1 MKNFWQIVVGI
12 LVMAFLVINWNMAK
26 EKEISFSEQIST
38 VFQDNQKV
46 SDEYSKK
53 LYAANKPFSDSL
65 KSYVNSCNDENVNFS
80 DLVAKAQ
87 TLQKETVKAYNATKG
102 LPLPKGLTIAE
113 RNKLISERDHYLY
126 VHEQIANLMEQSA
139 AAMLLGIN
147 DIEYYE
153 AVGQRLIYLSQA
165 I

>member
-1 MKNFWQIVVGI
+1 M
-12 LVMAFLVINWNMAK
+12 
-26 EKEISFSEQIST
+26 
-38 VFQDNQKV
+38 
-46 SDEYSKK
+46 
-53 LYAANKPFSDSL
+53 
-65 KSYVNSCNDENVNFS
+65 NSCNDENVNFS

-87 TLQKETVKAYNATKG
+87 TLQKETVKAYNATNG
-102 LPLPKGLTIAE
+102 LPLPKGLTIVE